1 MRMILLTDSI
11 NLISSDDIMDDTK
24 LNLIMRC
31 FDSLKVKMTEE
42 ELSTFILD
50 NDFSNADI
58 DAVMRMFTFLEKRN
72 DEASIQMML
81 RLSKLPL
88 KSPKTFENFDFSQ
101 VHGKNVSQLE
111 GLQSLSTLYSHKNVA
126 LIGPAGTGKT
136 HIAMAYGYE
145 CCQHKLKTYFIKM
158 SELNDMFTQ
167 ARAYGRSGRVISN
180 LVKPSCLIID
190 EVGHCV
196 FDRENTRM
204 FFDLVDR
211 RYNKEGPYTMIFTSN
226 KQPSQWKQ
234 NFNEDDSLLC
244 ALDRIFDDA
253 LIFNLRGNSYRG
265 KDCESYSLTTLRGKA
280 TNAEL
285 PAVK

>member
-1 MRMILLTDSI
+1 
-11 NLISSDDIMDDTK
+11 MDDTK

-58 DAVMRMFTFLEKRN
+58 DATLRMFTFLEKRN
-72 DEASIQMML
+72 NEASIQMML

-88 KSPKTFENFDFSQ
+88 KSPKTFANFDFSQ

-253 LIFNLRGNSYRG
+253 MIFNLRGNSYRG
-265 KDCESYSLTTLRGKA
+265 KECESYSLTTLRGKA
-280 TNAEL
+280 TNAIL
-285 PAVK
+285 PATN

>member
-1 MRMILLTDSI
+1 MDNMKIDIIMNHLE
-11 NLISSDDIMDDTK
+11 NLKIKMSSEEFANFVDENEFSLQDLDAISK
-24 LNLIMRC
+24 V
-31 FDSLKVKMTEE
+31 FD
-42 ELSTFILD
+42 
-50 NDFSNADI
+50 
-58 DAVMRMFTFLEKRN
+58 FLAKRK

-81 RLSKLPL
+81 KLSKLPL
-88 KSPKTFENFDFSQ
+88 KSPKTFANFNFEEVQ
-101 VHGKNVSQLE
+101 GKNADLLK
-111 GLQSLSTLYSHKNVA
+111 GLQSLSTLYSHRNVA

-145 CCQHKLKTYFIKM
+145 CCQNKLKTYFVKM
-158 SELNDMFTQ
+158 TELNDMFTE
-167 ARAYGRSGRVISN
+167 ARQYGKTGKLITS

-196 FDRENTRM
+196 FDKENTRM

-226 KQPSQWKQ
+226 KQPAQWKQ
-234 NFNEDDSLLC
+234 NFCEDDSLLC

-265 KDCESYSLTTLRGKA
+265 RNCESYSLSTIRGKA
-280 TNAEL
+280 INSEL
-285 PAVK
+285 AIVSK

>member
-1 MRMILLTDSI
+1 MILLTDST

-72 DEASIQMML
+72 NEASIQMML

-211 RYNKEGPYTMIFTSN
+211 RYNTEGPYTMIFTSN